1 MTPSVKAFFDPDTCT
16 VTYLVSDPVTAV
28 SVIIDPVLDYD
39 DKSGRTHT
47 SSADVL
53 MEYVK
58 SNGLD
63 VGLILETHIHADHLS
78 AAIYLRDGLG
88 AKIGISDQVSKIQ
101 ENFKKLFNAGDD
113 FQPDGSQ
120 FDVLLADGD
129 PIALGNMTGQ
139 VMYTPGHTQA
149 CISFIFGDAVF
160 VGDTLFMPDYGS
172 ARCDFPGGDA
182 ATLYGSIRHILEL
195 PEQTRVFTCHDYGP
209 NGRDYAWQSSI
220 LEQREGN
227 IHISDDVSLE
237 DFVAMRESRDADLA
251 APALLL
257 PSVQVN
263 IRAGN
268 MPAPEDNGISYLKIP
283 VNTI

>member
-1 MTPSVKAFFDPDTCT
+1 MTPNVKAFFDPNTCS
-16 VTYLVSDPVTAV
+16 VTYLVSDPVTAD

-39 DKSGRTHT
+39 EKSGRTYT
-47 SSADVL
+47 SIADVL

-88 AKIGISDQVSKIQ
+88 AKIGVSDQVFKVQ
-101 ENFKKLFNAGDD
+101 ETFKKLFNAGDD

-129 PIALGNMTGQ
+129 PIALGNMTGR

-149 CISFIFGDAVF
+149 CISFVFGDAVF
-160 VGDTLFMPDYGS
+160 VGDTLFMPDYGT

-182 ATLYGSIRHILEL
+182 ATLYVSIRHILEL
-195 PEQTRVFTCHDYGP
+195 PEQTRIFTCHDYGP
-209 NGRDYAWQSSI
+209 NGRDYAWQSSVA
-220 LEQREGN
+220 EQREGN

-251 APALLL
+251 VPALLL

-268 MPAPEDNGISYLKIP
+268 MPAPDDNGVSYLKIP
-283 VNTI
+283 INTI